1 MRYQTGITIVM
12 RMMCP
17 CMGSAMFAHDI
28 CVLYFQNFLYELC
41 YRLSFVLT
49 EEFFLKI
56 EQGERLSSQRR
67 TSFWQW
73 LQ

>member
-1 MRYQTGITIVM
+1 
-12 RMMCP
+12 
-17 CMGSAMFAHDI
+17 MFAHDI
-28 CVLYFQNFLYELC
+28 CVLYFQNDLYGLC

-49 EEFFLKI
+49 EEFFFKI